1 MLRFASLGSG
11 SKGNATVIES
21 SNTRVLLD
29 CGFSTIQTEKRLA
42 VLECPPESLD
52 AIIVTHEH
60 GDHSGGVAKLSRK
73 YKVPVWITVGT
84 SLACK
89 DNNFSA
95 VQYIDPHKPFRIDD
109 LEINPFPVPHD
120 AREPC
125 QFVFSDGKVKLGV
138 LTDVGKSTSHII
150 NMLSGVH
157 ALLLECNY
165 DAEMLAMGEY
175 PQMLK
180 NRVGGIYGHLDN
192 RETKKILEQMDT
204 SKLKYLIGMHLS
216 DKNNKPELAMAVLR
230 SGIGDSE
237 VEVILANQE
246 SGFNWKLI

>member
-21 SNTRVLLD
+21 SKTRVLLD

-60 GDHSGGVAKLSRK
+60 GDHSNGVAKLSRK
-73 YKVPVWITVGT
+73 YKIPVWLTVGT

-89 DNNFSA
+89 DNDFNA
-95 VQYIDPHKPFRIDD
+95 VHYIDPHKTFYIDD

-125 QFVFSDGKVKLGV
+125 QFVFSDGKVKLGI
-138 LTDVGKSTSHII
+138 LTDVGKCTPHIVA
-150 NMLSGVH
+150 MLNGVH

-165 DAEMLAMGEY
+165 DVEMLAQSGY

-180 NRVGGIYGHLDN
+180 NRVGGVYGHLDN
-192 RETKKILEQMDT
+192 REAESILNQIDT

-216 DKNNKPELAMAVLR
+216 DKNNTVELAMAVLR
-230 SGIGDSE
+230 SGIRASGVD
-237 VEVILANQE
+237 VMLANQE
-246 SGFNWKLI
+246 NGFNWKLI